1 MQGLWLK
8 KMDLNQ
14 EKLVLLIERMDQK
27 LLNRIEKR
35 KIEGTMRSLSCFD
48 GYADFYSN
56 DYFGFSKIKTGDT
69 VKRYGSTGSRLI
81 SGNCREAEDCETF
94 LADFFYTESA
104 LVFNSGYDA
113 NLGFFSCIPQK
124 GDTVIYD
131 ESIHA
136 SIKDGIRLSFADAYS
151 FKHNSSSDL
160 EKKLKQAKGTIYIAI
175 ESLYSMDR
183 DLAPL
188 REIARIAKENNAYLI
203 VDEAHACGVFGK
215 SGRGLIDEL
224 GLQNEVFARLITFGK
239 AYGSHGA
246 CILGNQDLKNY
257 LMNFARSFIY
267 TTALPPYEFVR
278 IKEIVSSKK
287 IADLQNKLKENIL
300 NFRDNFKNLEFVS
313 DPFSPIQ
320 MLRIAEI
327 SKVKLLTNKLLD
339 VKIAVKPIFSPT
351 VKNGD
356 EGIRFCIHS
365 FNSQK
370 EFDTVSKI
378 LSAL

>member
-1 MQGLWLK
+1 
-8 KMDLNQ
+8 
-14 EKLVLLIERMDQK
+14 MDQK

-48 GYADFYSN
+48 GFSDFYSN
-56 DYFGFSKIKTGDT
+56 DYFGFANEKTSDSKG
-69 VKRYGSTGSRLI
+69 RYGSTGSRLI
-81 SGNCREAEDCETF
+81 SGNCKEAEECESF
-94 LADFFYTESA
+94 LAQFFNAESA

-113 NLGFFSCIPQK
+113 NLGFFSSVLQR

-136 SIKDGIRLSFADAYS
+136 SIKDGIRLSFADSFS
-151 FKHNSSSDL
+151 FKHNSILDL
-160 EKKLKQAKGTIYIAI
+160 KKKLKQAKGTVYVAI
-175 ESLYSMDR
+175 ESLYSMDG

-188 REIARIAKENNAYLI
+188 VEIAGITKENNAYLI
-203 VDEAHACGVFGK
+203 VDEAHACGVYGQSGKGLVDKFGVQ
-215 SGRGLIDEL
+215 D
-224 GLQNEVFARLITFGK
+224 NVFASLITFGK

-246 CILGNQDLKNY
+246 CILGSRDLTDY

-267 TTALPPYEFVR
+267 TTALPASDFVR
-278 IKEIVSSKK
+278 IKEIVSSNK
-287 IADLQNKLKENIL
+287 ISDLQNKLEQNIL
-300 NFRDNFKNLEFVS
+300 NFRNKLETLDFVS
-313 DPFSPIQ
+313 DSLSPIQ
-320 MLRIAEI
+320 MLRIGDV

-351 VKNGD
+351 VKNGE

-365 FNSQK
+365 FNNMK

-378 LSAL
+378 ISGM